1 MTPKISPPVEYMDRK
16 PTIFGKGSIY
26 EYASK
31 ILTIVGSD
39 QNVTIIDR
47 MLRKWRNEVLDR
59 ARVDKYV
66 NT

>member
-1 MTPKISPPVEYMDRK
+1 MIAFNYYNPFFFNLICDVADIT
-16 PTIFGKGSIY
+16 
-26 EYASK
+26 
-31 ILTIVGSD
+31 D